1 MGGVLGAEGLAQK
14 LDAEGYAVGFA
25 CYPVHINEIVEIS
38 DKRLIMLPKATW
50 IIPKPRSGLITRLF

>member
-25 CYPVHINEIVEIS
+25 CYPVHIDEIVEIS
-38 DKRLIMLPKATW
+38 DKRRIMLPKATW
-50 IIPKPRSGLITRLF
+50 IIPKPRSGLIARLF